1 MVDDTAPDPT
11 APDDALGVRHE
22 PISRRR
28 FFGGLGVAGAAG
40 VGAALIGKSTFWS
53 SDPAADSVTS
63 ARAVDFYGEHQAGIA
78 TPAQDRL
85 LFGSFDVL
93 DASRKDLV
101 DLLHEWTVAAATMTT
116 GRMIGRNDVAAAPND
131 DTGEALGLAPS
142 RLTITFGFGPSL
154 FVRDGA
160 DRFNLASKRP
170 AALIELPAF
179 PRDNLDPERSG
190 GDIGVQVCADDPTV
204 VFHALR
210 NLTRIGKGV
219 VGLRWAQFG
228 FGRTSS
234 TSSAQE
240 TPRNLLGF
248 KDGTNNVKS
257 DDTALMASQ
266 VWVAGD
272 PAWMRGGSYLVARRI
287 SMRIEQWDR
296 DFLGDQEA
304 VIGRVKDTG
313 APLGKQHEHDTVDL
327 KARTGDGSYVI
338 PGTAHIR
345 LAAPSENGG
354 HHILRRGYSFT
365 DGVNPVTAGLDAGL
379 FFIAY
384 MRDPAKQFVPLQNKL
399 GLEDALNEYI
409 EHNGSAIFA
418 VPPGVQRGHDIGA
431 TLFA

>member
-1 MVDDTAPDPT
+1 MVDDTAPDGP
-11 APDDALGVRHE
+11 ASLRE

-28 FFGGLGVAGAAG
+28 FFGGVGVAGAAG
-40 VGAALIGKSTFWS
+40 VGAALLGKSTIWS
-53 SDPAADSVTS
+53 PDSSADSATS

-85 LFGSFDVL
+85 LFGAFDVL
-93 DASRKDLV
+93 DATRADLV
-101 DLLHEWTVAAATMTT
+101 DLLHEWTAASATMTS
-116 GRMIGRNDVAAAPND
+116 GRQIGRNNVPAAPTD
-131 DTGEALGLAPS
+131 DTGEALGLPAS
-142 RLTITFGFGPSL
+142 RLSITFGFGPSL
-154 FVRDGA
+154 FVRDGR

-170 AALIELPAF
+170 AALIDLPAF

-248 KDGTNNVKS
+248 KDGTNNVKG
-257 DDTALMASQ
+257 DDAALMASQ
-266 VWVAGD
+266 VWVGPSEQ
-272 PAWMRGGSYLVARRI
+272 PAWMRGGTYLVARRI

-304 VIGRVKDTG
+304 VIGRVKDSG
-313 APLGKQHEHDTVDL
+313 APLGAQNEHDPVPLD
-327 KARTGDGSYVI
+327 ARTGDGSYVI

-345 LAAPSENGG
+345 LAAPATNGG

-365 DGVNPVTAGLDAGL
+365 DGVNPATAGLDAGL
-379 FFIAY
+379 FFLAY
-384 MRDPAKQFVPLQNKL
+384 VRDPRTQYVPLQNKL

-418 VPPGVQRGHDIGA
+418 IPPGVARGRSIGD
-431 TLFA
+431 TLFAR